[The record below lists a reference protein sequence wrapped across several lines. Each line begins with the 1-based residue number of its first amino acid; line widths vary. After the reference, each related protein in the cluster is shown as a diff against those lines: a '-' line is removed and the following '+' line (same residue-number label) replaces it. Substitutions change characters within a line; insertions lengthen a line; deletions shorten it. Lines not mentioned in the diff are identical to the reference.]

1 MSNNNTWKYDKATGN
16 RFVFVNSISAT
27 PISRSNGC
35 FLHDCPGCP
44 NIWALSPHRNTS
56 TVVSRTVPVRE
67 GAAIVDFA
75 IDAARLA
82 DACWCGV
89 PFPTQTGQQVT
100 QSQARVNVKA
110 ALRIALSREGELPS
124 VIDDIQT
131 LGTKVTSSMMRR
143 LRGERSKK
151 AMGVA

>member
-1 MSNNNTWKYDKATGN
+1 MSNNNTWKYDKETGH
-16 RFVFVNSISAT
+16 RFIFVNSTSAT

-35 FLHDCPGCP
+35 FLHDCPGCS
-44 NIWALSPHRNTS
+44 NIWALSSYRNTS
-56 TVVSRTVPVRE
+56 DVVSRTVPIRE
-67 GAAIVDFA
+67 GGFTVDYA

-89 PFPTQTGQQVT
+89 PFPIQTGQQVT
-100 QSQARVNVKA
+100 QSQARANVKA

-124 VIDDIQT
+124 VVEDIQT
-131 LGTKVTSSMMRR
+131 LGAKVTSSMMRR

-151 AMGVA
+151 VKGVA

>member
-1 MSNNNTWKYDKATGN
+1 MSNNTWKYDKATGQ

-27 PISRSNGC
+27 RISRSSGSL
-35 FLHDCPGCP
+35 LHDCPGCP
-44 NIWALSPHRNTS
+44 NIWDLSPYRSTS
-56 TVVSRTVPVRE
+56 KVVSRTVPVRE
-67 GAAIVDFA
+67 GGEVVDFA
-75 IDAARLA
+75 IDAARLV

-89 PFPTQTGQQVT
+89 PFPTQIGQQVT
-100 QSQARVNVKA
+100 QSQARANVKA
-110 ALRIALSREGELPS
+110 ALRIALAREGELPS
-124 VIDDIQT
+124 VVEDIQT

>member
-1 MSNNNTWKYDKATGN
+1 MSNNNTWKYDKETGH
-16 RFVFVNSISAT
+16 RFIFVNSTSAT

-35 FLHDCPGCP
+35 FLHDCPGCS
-44 NIWALSPHRNTS
+44 NIWALSPYRNTS
-56 TVVSRTVPVRE
+56 DVVSRTVPIRE
-67 GAAIVDFA
+67 GGFTVDYA

-89 PFPTQTGQQVT
+89 PFPIQTGQQVT
-100 QSQARVNVKA
+100 QSQARANVKA

-124 VIDDIQT
+124 VVEDIQT
-131 LGTKVTSSMMRR
+131 LGAKVTSSMMRR

-151 AMGVA
+151 VKGVA